1 MSKYRRIW
9 LVGFLV
15 LVLAACTD
23 DSEVDSETD
32 GGEEVNE
39 GGDLTISTAGDVVS
53 LDPHGSN
60 DIPSEVVRN
69 VIFDGLIGFN
79 AEGDIVNELATEYE
93 QVDELTWEF
102 SLREDVAF
110 HDGSEFNAEV
120 VKANLD
126 RIVDPLVASE
136 RAFLME
142 MVEEVEVVDDYT
154 VRIITEYPYA
164 PLEMNLSH
172 GAGKM
177 ISKEQIDEDY
187 ENALNEADV
196 DMTLEEYYEAR
207 ENGDEDLEE
216 TAGDMS
222 GEIGSIVESNPV
234 GTGYMSFESR
244 SPGDNTVVENFEDYW
259 DEPAYL
265 DTVTFSVVPET
276 GARIAE
282 LETGSTEVTDG
293 IGTENI
299 DRIEGTEGIGL
310 ERIESNLVE
319 YIGINV
325 ESEPLDDPLVR
336 QAISYALNREEVIE
350 GIYNGSGRPSHGPLP
365 PGMLGYVD
373 DLEGIEYDMDRA
385 QELLE
390 EAGYEDGFEI
400 TITVNDE
407 SDERGDLAIWLQ
419 ESLEEL
425 DITLNIEQME
435 WGAFLEYTGN
445 GEHDLFTYSWNNST
459 GDPDNALFP
468 LLHTDYIGID
478 GNRSFLS
485 DDELDE
491 LLEEGRREID
501 DEARG
506 QIYTEA
512 QELVVEEAPM
522 IFVRFGE
529 NISASIDGVN
539 DVVLTQNGLYDFS
552 NTTIEQ

>member
-1 MSKYRRIW
+1 MGT
-9 LVGFLV
+9 VVF
-15 LVLAACTD
+15 VLAACAD
-23 DSEVDSETD
+23 DSDVESDVAEGD
-32 GGEEVNE
+32 GEDDGEQVSE
-39 GGDLTISTAGDVVS
+39 GGDITVSTAGDVVS

-69 VIFDGLIGFN
+69 VIFDGMLGFS
-79 AEGDIVNELATEYE
+79 ADGDIVNELATDYE

-102 SLREDVAF
+102 NLREGVEF

-120 VKANLD
+120 VEANID
-126 RIVDPLVASE
+126 RITDPLVGSE
-136 RAFLME
+136 RAFLLE
-142 MVEEVEVVDDYT
+142 MVDDVEIIDDYT
-154 VRIITEYPYA
+154 VRIITEYAYA

-187 ENALNEADV
+187 ENALNESDV
-196 DMTLEEYYEAR
+196 DMTLDEYYEAR
-207 ENGDEDLEE
+207 ENGEEDLQE

-222 GEIGSIVESNPV
+222 SEIGAIVESNPV
-234 GTGYMSFESR
+234 GTGYMQFDSR
-244 SPGDNTVVENFEDYW
+244 SPGDNTVLANYENYW
-259 DEPAYL
+259 DEEAYL
-265 DTVTFSVVPET
+265 DTITFSVVPET

-282 LETGSTEVTDG
+282 LESGTTEVSDG

-299 DRIEGTEGIGL
+299 ERIEGADGINL
-310 ERIESNLVE
+310 QTIESNLVD

-325 ESEPLDDPLVR
+325 ESEPLDDPRVR
-336 QAISYALNREEVIE
+336 QAISHALNREEVIS
-350 GIYNGSGRPSHGPLP
+350 GIYNGSGRPAHGPLP

-373 DLEGIEYDMDRA
+373 DLDGIEYDMDRA
-385 QELLE
+385 RELLE

-400 TITVNDE
+400 SLTVNDE
-407 SDERGDLAIWLQ
+407 SDERNDLAIWLQ

-445 GEHDLFTYSWNNST
+445 GDHDMFTYGWNNST

-485 DDELDE
+485 NQELDE
-491 LLEEGRREID
+491 TLEDGRREVD
-501 DEARG
+501 DDTRG
-506 QIYTEA
+506 QIYTDA

-522 IFVRFGE
+522 IFVRYGE
-529 NISASIDGVN
+529 NIAASVDGVN

-552 NTTIEQ
+552 NTTVE